1 MRTID
6 QPMESGM
13 HSNMRSSEYMDSGVN
28 PNMRSNEYTNDYPG
42 MGRHIY
48 QEIGPGVGGQPE
60 APHDL
65 TLGLG
70 ALTGIFLAVV
80 LVCAVFFGFGYS
92 TGRTWHSPVSAA
104 TPAAGAPS
112 QTDTAINDTGSAAA
126 ATPPLE
132 SAQSLKPSPGAPMI
146 AASPE
151 SSASAAHHV
160 PAEAIE
166 APGEEAGFPP
176 DSQPQP
182 QTQRTAPPLTRTALS
197 PYAGPASASQSA
209 TAAATTLAPSV
220 SAATPATPVALM
232 VQIAAVSRQADAGM
246 LADALRTN
254 GYAPVVH
261 TDSRDSLLHVQVGP
275 FSSLEQARAMR
286 ARLKADGYNA
296 FIKP

>member
-6 QPMESGM
+6 QPMDSGM
-13 HSNMRSSEYMDSGVN
+13 HSDMRADDYADA
-28 PNMRSNEYTNDYPG
+28 YPG

-48 QEIGPGVGGQPE
+48 QENGPGAGGQPE
-60 APHDL
+60 TPHDL

-92 TGRTWHSPVSAA
+92 TGRTWHGASSAA
-104 TPAAGAPS
+104 PAPSTASPAPSS
-112 QTDTAINDTGSAAA
+112 QTDTAMSETGSAAV

-132 SAQSLKPSPGAPMI
+132 SEQSVKPSAGAPLI

-151 SSASAAHHV
+151 SSAQPGRLARE
-160 PAEAIE
+160 EATE

-197 PYAGPASASQSA
+197 PSAGPATSPSTASSTTAGALALSVPGA
-209 TAAATTLAPSV
+209 TAAA
-220 SAATPATPVALM
+220 PVALM

-254 GYAPVVH
+254 GYAPVVR
-261 TDSRDSLLHVQVGP
+261 TESKDNLLHVQVGP
-275 FSSLEQARAMR
+275 FATLDQARAMR

>member
-6 QPMESGM
+6 QPTESGM
-13 HSNMRSSEYMDSGVN
+13 G
-28 PNMRSNEYTNDYPG
+28 PNMRSGEYTDAYPG
-42 MGRHIY
+42 LGRHVY
-48 QEIGPGVGGQPE
+48 QEDSYHENGPQASTQPE

-92 TGRTWHSPVSAA
+92 TGRTWRGSVSQSTPSASVASP
-104 TPAAGAPS
+104 APS
-112 QTDTAINDTGSAAA
+112 SQPGTAMSETTAA
-126 ATPPLE
+126 PPLE
-132 SAQSLKPSPGAPMI
+132 SAQPLKPSAGTPLI

-151 SSASAAHHV
+151 RAANVSHQAST
-160 PAEAIE
+160 EATE

-176 DSQPQP
+176 DSQPQ
-182 QTQRTAPPLTRTALS
+182 RTVPALTRTALA
-197 PYAGPASASQSA
+197 PPTGPASSQSG
-209 TAAATTLAPSV
+209 TAANTLAPPV
-220 SAATPATPVALM
+220 PATAPVALM
-232 VQIAAVSRQADAGM
+232 VQIAAVSRQADATM

-254 GYAPVVH
+254 GYAPVVRSE
-261 TDSRDSLLHVQVGP
+261 SRDNLLHVQVGP
-275 FSSLEQARAMR
+275 FSSLDQARAMR